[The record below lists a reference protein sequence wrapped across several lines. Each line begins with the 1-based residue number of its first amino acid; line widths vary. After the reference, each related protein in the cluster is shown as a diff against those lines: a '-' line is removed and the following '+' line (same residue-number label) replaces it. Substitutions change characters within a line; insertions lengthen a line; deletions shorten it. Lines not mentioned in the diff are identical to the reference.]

1 MKTVINNSLFGILLC
16 LLSFEIGLYIQKK
29 VKSPLLN
36 PLLIAILLII
46 AFLSLTGISYDS
58 FNIGGEFI
66 NMLLGPA
73 TVVLA
78 VPLYKQ
84 LQLLKKHF
92 LPIFLGIF
100 IGSLVGMTSIIV
112 LSKFLG
118 LSTELTASLIP
129 KSVTTAIGIE
139 VSASMGGI
147 SSITVAA
154 IIITG
159 IIGAIS
165 GPLICRIFNIKS
177 EIAVGVAMGT
187 ASHAMGTTKALEM
200 GEIQGAMSSLSIGI
214 AGIITVFLA
223 PILISFSSFLPF

>member
-1 MKTVINNSLFGILLC
+1 MNTVINNSLFGVLLC

-29 VKSPLLN
+29 TKSPLLN
-36 PLLIAILLII
+36 PLLISILLII
-46 AFLSLTGISYDS
+46 AFLSLTNISYES

-66 NMLLGPA
+66 NMFLGPA

-84 LQLLKKHF
+84 LNLLKKYF

-100 IGSLVGMTSIIV
+100 IGSVVGIISIII
-112 LSKFLG
+112 LSKMLG

-139 VSASMGGI
+139 ISTSIGGI
-147 SSITVAA
+147 SSITIAA

-159 IIGAIS
+159 IIGAVA
-165 GPLICRIFNIKS
+165 GPLICKIFNIKS

-214 AGIITVFLA
+214 AGIITVFLG
-223 PILISFSSFLPF
+223 PILIYFSSLLPF

>member
-1 MKTVINNSLFGILLC
+1 MNEVINNSLFGILLC
-16 LLSFEIGLYIQKK
+16 LSSFEIGLYIQKK
-29 VKSPLLN
+29 FKSPLFN

-46 AFLSLTGISYDS
+46 TFLSLTGISYES
-58 FNIGGEFI
+58 FNKGGEVV

-100 IGSLVGMTSIIV
+100 IGSFVGLTSIII
-112 LSKFLG
+112 LSKLFN
-118 LSTELTASLIP
+118 LSSELTASLIP

-139 VSASMGGI
+139 VSVSMGGI

-159 IIGAIS
+159 IIGAVA
-165 GPLICRIFNIKS
+165 GPLLCRIFNIKN

-187 ASHAMGTTKALEM
+187 AAHAMGTTKALEM
-200 GEIQGAMSSLSIGI
+200 GEIEGAMSSLSIGI

-223 PILISFSSFLPF
+223 PILIYFSSLLPF